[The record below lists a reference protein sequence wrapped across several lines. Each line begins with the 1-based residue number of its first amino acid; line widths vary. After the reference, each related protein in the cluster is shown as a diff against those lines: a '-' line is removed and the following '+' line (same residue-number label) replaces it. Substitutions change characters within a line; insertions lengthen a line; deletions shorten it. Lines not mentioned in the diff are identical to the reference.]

1 MDINYYYKMQHKI
14 INDFNMQKELEKKQ
28 LAEDKRLN
36 KIRIKFVSIVFILI
50 IIFILA

>member
-1 MDINYYYKMQHKI
+1 MDIFYYYKQQQKI
-14 INDFNMQKELEKKQ
+14 IKDFNMQKELEKKQ

>member
-14 INDFNMQKELEKKQ
+14 IKDFKISKELEKKQ

-36 KIRIKFVSIVFILI
+36 KIRIKFVGIVFILI

>member
-1 MDINYYYKMQHKI
+1 MDIFYYYKQQQKI
-14 INDFNMQKELEKKQ
+14 IKDFNMQKELEKKQ

-36 KIRIKFVSIVFILI
+36 KIRIKFVGIVFVLI

>member
-1 MDINYYYKMQHKI
+1 MDINYYYKQQHKI
-14 INDFNMQKELEKKQ
+14 ISDFNMQKLNEKKL

-36 KIRIKFVSIVFILI
+36 KIRIKFVGIVFVLI

>member
-1 MDINYYYKMQHKI
+1 MDINYYYKMQQKI
-14 INDFNMQKELEKKQ
+14 IKDFNMQKELEKKQ

-36 KIRIKFVSIVFILI
+36 KIRIKFVGIVFVLI